1 MVGFDIFKT
10 NKTGI
15 LLFPDKKR
23 LWPQQVY
30 LNQKWKLDSLFQ
42 ICIHYLRSLYYIHI
56 FIVHILLEFH
66 TRLANPKLSLFQN
79 KSAVSQNKVNT

>member
-30 LNQKWKLDSLFQ
+30 LNQKWKLDSLFH
-42 ICIHYLRSLYYIHI
+42 ICISYLRSLYYIHI